1 MIRRV
6 AHLCFVTDDLNRLVK
21 FYTEKLGLPVKFTMK
36 NDEGVDF
43 GFYIDCGDDTFIEL
57 FDQALKVKQWGGVV
71 RQLEK
76 GNQYSHLSLEVTALA
91 DYRQELVDKGV
102 TVTEI
107 SQGMDNS
114 LQAWLKDPDG
124 NDIELM
130 EYTFRS
136 MQIQR

>member
-6 AHLCFVTDDLNRLVK
+6 AHLCFVTDDLDRLVK
-21 FYTEKLGLPVKFTMK
+21 FYTDMLGLPVKFTMK
-36 NDEGVDF
+36 NDDGVDF
-43 GFYIDCGDDTFIEL
+43 GFYIDCGDSTYIEL

-71 RQLEK
+71 RPLDK

-91 DYRQELVDKGV
+91 DYRKELVNKGV

>member
-6 AHLCFVTDDLNRLVK
+6 AHLCFVTDDLERLVK

-36 NDEGVDF
+36 NDAGQEF

-91 DYRQELVDKGV
+91 DYRTELVNKGV

-124 NDIELM
+124 NDI
-130 EYTFRS
+130 
-136 MQIQR
+136 